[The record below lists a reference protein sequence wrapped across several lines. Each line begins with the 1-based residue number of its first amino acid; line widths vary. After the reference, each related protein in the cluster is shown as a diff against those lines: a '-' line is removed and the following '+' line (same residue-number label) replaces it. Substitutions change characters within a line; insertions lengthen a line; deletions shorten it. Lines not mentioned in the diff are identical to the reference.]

1 MDYAYLKNK
10 NDQPIARAIRLS
22 HLNFSCPDLE
32 LAKQFL
38 IDFGLIVQE
47 QNEQEV
53 FLRAK
58 NTSAY
63 CYHLTRAPQAKF
75 LGFALEVSSENEL
88 KNLATLPNATSIKT
102 SSHPGGGQYIE
113 LADPAGFTVTALY
126 GQQFF
131 EALPHRPALA
141 MNLDSAS
148 VRINQTQRPPIIAA
162 EILRLGHVVLE
173 VANFE
178 ETFKWYQNTFG
189 LIASDVQVFPDGSP
203 GVAFMRLNL
212 KDVPVDHHTL
222 ALAQGVFSTY
232 SHSAYEVADP
242 DAIGIGQRVLREK
255 GWNHAWGIG
264 RHILG
269 SQIFDY
275 WNNPWG
281 QKHEHYCDG
290 DLFDA
295 SVETG
300 IHPISKHA
308 MSQWGPVMPASFT
321 KPHLTFTHLSETV
334 QHLKHTPDLTLKKM
348 YTLAKIFM

>member
-1 MDYAYLKNK
+1 MNYAYLKERNE
-10 NDQPIARAIRLS
+10 QPTARAIRLAY
-22 HLNFSCPDLE
+22 LNFSSPDLE

-38 IDFGLIVQE
+38 LDFGLTVLE
-47 QNEQEV
+47 QNEREI
-53 FLRAK
+53 FFRAK
-58 NTSAY
+58 GASTY
-63 CYHLTRAPQAKF
+63 CYHLSLAPQAKF

-88 KNLATLPNATSIKT
+88 QNLSNLPNATAVQN
-102 SSHPGGGQYIE
+102 SSKPNAGQYVE
-113 LADPAGFTVTALY
+113 LTDPAGFTVTAIY
-126 GQQFF
+126 GQQFLD
-131 EALPHRPALA
+131 ALPYRPALA
-141 MNLDSAS
+141 MNLDLQAD
-148 VRINQTQRPPIIAA
+148 RINQTQRPPIVPA

-173 VANFE
+173 AANFE
-178 ETFKWYQNTFG
+178 QTFKWYQNNFG
-189 LIASDVQVFPDGSP
+189 LIASDVQVFADGSP
-203 GVAFMRLNL
+203 GVAFLRLNL
-212 KDVPVDHHTL
+212 KDVPADHHTL

-232 SHSAYEVADP
+232 SHSAYEVVDT
-242 DAIGIGQRVLREK
+242 DAIGMGQRVLRDK
-255 GWNHAWGIG
+255 GWNHAWGMG

-300 IHPISKHA
+300 IHPISKKA
-308 MSQWGPVMPASFT
+308 MAQWGPLMPASFT

-334 QHLKHTPDLTLKKM
+334 KHLKNTPDLTLKKV